1 VAYVILVIFLL
12 AASGFA
18 FFLGQPLLQ
27 TNNASL
33 AQSFFA
39 WHPWIYIVLAP
50 AVGMRLWS
58 EEQRLGTLE
67 LLLTMPVSPWHAI
80 MGKFMAASVVWLL
93 GLALTFPMVWTVFYL
108 GDPDPGPIVT
118 GYIASFL
125 FAIAVLAVTSA
136 VSAVTNSQVVCFI
149 VSVAMCFLICL
160 LGVPSI
166 SQGAL
171 VFLPD
176 SLAFLV
182 RGITYLSFLDHY
194 YELTK
199 GVIYAR
205 DVLYFLSI
213 IVVSLLITNEAI
225 RIKRA

>member
-1 VAYVILVIFLL
+1 
-12 AASGFA
+12 
-18 FFLGQPLLQ
+18 
-27 TNNASL
+27 
-33 AQSFFA
+33 
-39 WHPWIYIVLAP
+39 
-50 AVGMRLWS
+50 
-58 EEQRLGTLE
+58 
-67 LLLTMPVSPWHAI
+67 
-80 MGKFMAASVVWLL
+80 
-93 GLALTFPMVWTVFYL
+93 
-108 GDPDPGPIVT
+108 
-118 GYIASFL
+118 
-125 FAIAVLAVTSA
+125 
-136 VSAVTNSQVVCFI
+136 
-149 VSVAMCFLICL
+149 MCFLICL